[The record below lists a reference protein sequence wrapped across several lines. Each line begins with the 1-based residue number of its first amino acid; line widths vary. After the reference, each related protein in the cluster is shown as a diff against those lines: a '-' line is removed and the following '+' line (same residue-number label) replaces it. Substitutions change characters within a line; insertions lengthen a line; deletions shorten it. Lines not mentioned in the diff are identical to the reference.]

1 MGSQAF
7 ETCPSLCCRAAPV
20 SCLTTSLTIFSQ
32 AVQKIV
38 PALLHSTLLLS
49 NRLWEASCMAPCLL
63 IPLAWKERSGRP
75 ASLLPFAALFLV
87 APNKVVSLASTCI
100 FLILF
105 PPPLLYIFHHQL
117 RHLLWY
123 HPHCLCSFDRSPC
136 PVSIIQPLQNL
147 FN

>member
-105 PPPLLYIFHHQL
+105 PPSPALHLSPPTPPSPLIPPPLSVFFWPLSLPGLYH
-117 RHLLWY
+117 
-123 HPHCLCSFDRSPC
+123 SATAES
-136 PVSIIQPLQNL
+136 V
-147 FN
+147 